1 MISRE
6 MISREMISREMISRE
21 MISSTWYL
29 LPSTKLPP
37 LSKDTLTER
46 HAQPGF
52 DPCPTDWVP
61 TLLATDLSEAGI
73 KVGCSHRTTWHSP
86 PIPISLTAVVLL
98 LFVIFAIIV
107 LFCLLK
113 YLQYLFYFVFF
124 FIYLRCLLS
133 FAF

>member
-6 MISREMISREMISRE
+6 MISREIISGEMISKEMISREVISREIISRE

-52 DPCPTDWVP
+52 DPGLTGLGAHCPP
-61 TLLATDLSEAGI
+61 
-73 KVGCSHRTTWHSP
+73 
-86 PIPISLTAVVLL
+86 SLPL
-98 LFVIFAIIV
+98 
-107 LFCLLK
+107 
-113 YLQYLFYFVFF
+113 
-124 FIYLRCLLS
+124 IYQKQE
-133 FAF
+133 